1 MSRMKTLAVAFAAIT
16 LVAVVAQAGTFFR
29 LEIGPPVAA
38 GVEKSKDL
46 KKAEPKY
53 LVLVVRPRLCES
65 PAKVTMTGSAEGLI
79 DGVRRS
85 VPLSLVPI
93 NPDDGIYGV
102 LKQWKNGG
110 HWVVQVNG
118 TCPNPTAS
126 ASTLVPMNDGT
137 YIREKIEILA
147 EPATKKQVDAALA
160 ALARSQS

>member
-1 MSRMKTLAVAFAAIT
+1 MSRMRTLAVAFAAIT

-46 KKAEPKY
+46 KKGEPKY

-65 PAKVTMTGSAEGLI
+65 LAKVTMTGSAEGLI

-93 NPDDGIYGV
+93 NPDEGIYGV

-110 HWVVQVNG
+110 HWVVQLNG
-118 TCPNPTAS
+118 TCPSPKAS
-126 ASTLVPMNDGT
+126 ASTLVPMNDVGF
-137 YIREKIEILA
+137 IRDKIEVLG

-160 ALARSQS
+160 ALARSRS